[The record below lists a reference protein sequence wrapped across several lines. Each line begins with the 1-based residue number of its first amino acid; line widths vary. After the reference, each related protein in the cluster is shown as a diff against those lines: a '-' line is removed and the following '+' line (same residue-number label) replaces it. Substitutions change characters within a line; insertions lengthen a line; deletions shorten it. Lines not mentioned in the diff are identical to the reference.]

1 MFLADLLV
9 VFAVTAVVVFVFGR
23 FQIPSVIGLLVSGVV
38 VGPYGLS
45 LVDDIESVK
54 LLAEIGVV
62 VLLFTVG
69 LEFSMSRLL
78 VMLPLMLKVG
88 LPQIIGTT
96 LLVAATSWWYVG
108 TLPQAIFAGL
118 LVAMSSTAIVLKLL
132 ADRSETG
139 TPPGRVAIAVLLL
152 QDLLVVLAMLAVPLL
167 AAAAGVQPAA
177 DADGLHAASHAE
189 PLFTNPLLA
198 VAAGLAVVVAV
209 LVAGRRV
216 IPRVLH
222 AVVRLR
228 NRELFLIVLVL
239 ICLGTAAITARVGLS
254 LALGAFLAG
263 LALSESE
270 YGHQAFAE
278 VLPFRDTLASL
289 FFVSVGMLLDI
300 SFVVGHLGLVL
311 LIVVIIMLTKLMVTT
326 IPALVAGFPL
336 RTALLAGGTIAQVG
350 EFSFVLG
357 SRGAEV
363 GLLAAAEYQAFLAV
377 AVMTMAATPVVT
389 SLLPWLCNRL
399 ARSRRIGRL
408 FQEPPPPTGSQ
419 LQDHVVIAGFG
430 VNGRNLAT
438 ALTEFGVPHVILELN
453 PETVRRERAAGLDIR
468 YGDCTR
474 TAILEHAGIGRARAY
489 VVAISDPASARRSV
503 RVARDLA
510 PDLQIFAR
518 TEYLA
523 EVDEL
528 RLLGA
533 DVVVP
538 AEFETAL
545 SLFERVLGIYDV
557 PEETIDDLVDQ
568 LRLENY
574 GVLRGNIRRLPLRE
588 DGLPELL
595 DQIGRCRIPPRS
607 MVVGHS
613 IGELGIRAATGVT
626 IIAVR
631 RAGQLI
637 RNPAADFR
645 LAGGDELS
653 FVGSREERAAAR
665 AMVLLTPHGQSPDE
679 TEPS

>member
-9 VFAVTAVVVFVFGR
+9 VFSVTAVVVFVFGR

-45 LVDDIESVK
+45 LVDDIESVE

-78 VMLPLMLKVG
+78 AMLPLMLKVG

-96 LLVAATSWWYVG
+96 VLVAAATWWYVG

-167 AAAAGVQPAA
+167 AAAAQVQPAT
-177 DADGLHAASHAE
+177 DGSSLHSSPHAE
-189 PLFTNPLLA
+189 PLFAHPLLA
-198 VAAGLAVVVAV
+198 VAAGLTVVVAV

-216 IPRVLH
+216 IPRILH

-239 ICLGTAAITARVGLS
+239 ICLGTAAVTARVGLS

-289 FFVSVGMLLDI
+289 FFISVGMLLDI
-300 SFVVGHLGLVL
+300 SFVVSHLGLVV
-311 LIVVIIMLTKLMVTT
+311 LIVLVILLTKLLVTT
-326 IPALVAGFPL
+326 IPALLAGFPL
-336 RTALLAGGTIAQVG
+336 RTALIAGGTIAQVG

-363 GLLAAAEYQAFLAV
+363 GLLAAEDYQAFLAV

-389 SLLPWLCNRL
+389 SLLPRLCGWL
-399 ARSRRIGRL
+399 ARNRRIGRL
-408 FQEPPPPTGSQ
+408 FQEPPPPTGLQ

-438 ALTEFGVPHVILELN
+438 ALTEFGVPQVILELN
-453 PETVRRERAAGLDIR
+453 PETVRRERASGLDIR

-474 TAILEHAGIGRARAY
+474 TAILEHAGISRARAY

-510 PDLQIFAR
+510 PELQIFAR

-574 GVLRGNIRRLPLRE
+574 GVLRGNVRRLPIRE

-595 DQIGRCRIPPRS
+595 NQIGRCRIPS
-607 MVVGHS
+607 QSVVVGHS

-626 IIAVR
+626 VIAVR

-665 AMVLLTPHGQSPDE
+665 AMVLLTPHGE
-679 TEPS
+679 